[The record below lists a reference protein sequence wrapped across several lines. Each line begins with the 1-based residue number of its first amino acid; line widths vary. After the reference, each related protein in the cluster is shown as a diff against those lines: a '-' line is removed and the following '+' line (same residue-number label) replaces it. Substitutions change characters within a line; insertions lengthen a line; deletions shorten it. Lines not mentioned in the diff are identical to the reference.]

1 MTSEKTIYL
10 SKKGMKE
17 LKKRVAKLQRERQST
32 IVALRESDK
41 TSTRDNRLERIDQ
54 LEALDIVEAELAEKE
69 RCLENA
75 KLYPRKRDAFK
86 VAAGSIVD
94 LIDIQ
99 GRIIRYQI
107 VDSIEA
113 DPSDG
118 RISTD
123 SPLGQSLIGRTL
135 QETVT
140 WGREGR
146 NNKLQLVGIM

>member
-1 MTSEKTIYL
+1 MTADNTIYL
-10 SKKGMKE
+10 SKKGLKE
-17 LKKRVAKLQRERQST
+17 LKKRVSKLQRERQST
-32 IVALRESDK
+32 ILNLREADK

-54 LEALDIVEAELAEKE
+54 LENLDIIEAELAEKE
-69 RCLENA
+69 HYIENA

-118 RISTD
+118 RISTS
-123 SPLGQSLIGRTL
+123 SPLGQSLIGRKL
-135 QETVT
+135 QETIT
-140 WGREGR
+140 WGRGSR
-146 NNKLQLVGIM
+146 HNKLQLVGIM

>member
-1 MTSEKTIYL
+1 MTEENTIYL
-10 SKKGMKE
+10 SKKGLKE
-17 LKKRVAKLQRERQST
+17 LKKRVSKLQRERQST
-32 IVALRESDK
+32 ILHLREADK

-54 LEALDIVEAELAEKE
+54 LENLDIIEAELAEKE
-69 RCLENA
+69 HYIEHA
-75 KLYPRKRDAFK
+75 KLYPRKRDALR

-118 RISTD
+118 RISTS
-123 SPLGQSLIGRTL
+123 SPLGQSLLGRKL
-135 QETVT
+135 QETIT
-140 WGREGR
+140 WGRAGR
-146 NNKLQLVGIM
+146 HNKLQLVGIM